1 MATLDAREA
10 EICDWLGNQ
19 RETMID
25 LLAEVVNIDSG
36 SYNKAGVD
44 AVGERFVAF
53 FAEHDIAT
61 HTVEHPVFG
70 DALRAVVGN
79 DRVTPA
85 LALMMGHRDTVFPAG
100 EAARRPFTISGTRAY
115 GPGVADMKGGLVM
128 NAFVLAAFQRFNRL
142 SAPLVGLFTSDE
154 EIASPSSRPIIEA
167 QARKARWVLN
177 SEPGRVSGNVVTG
190 RKGGA
195 FMRLKVFGKA
205 AHSGANFKDG
215 ASAIGEL
222 ASKITALHALTDFSA
237 GTTVNVGLVRGG
249 QSVNTTAPEA
259 EAEIDLR
266 FVTPKDRTEVM
277 ARIDRIVAVNSVPG
291 THASLDV
298 LGEFLP
304 LVPNEGCA
312 DLFQRYQ
319 QAAAAVGIAL
329 DAEFTGACADS
340 GFAAGVGTP
349 TLCALGPV
357 GGKAHTPDEY
367 IELDSL
373 VTRAQ
378 AAAVTIARLDRAG

>member
-1 MATLDAREA
+1 MATLDARETA
-10 EICDWLGNQ
+10 ICDWLDHQ
-19 RETMID
+19 REAMIS
-25 LLAEVVNIDSG
+25 LLEDVVNIDSG

-44 AVGERFVAF
+44 AVGERFIAF
-53 FAEHDIAT
+53 FAEHGIT
-61 HTVEHPVFG
+61 TQTVENAVFG
-70 DALRAVVGN
+70 NAIRAVVGN
-79 DRVTPA
+79 DQMTPA
-85 LALMMGHRDTVFPAG
+85 VALMMGHRDTVFPDG
-100 EAARRPFTISGTRAY
+100 ETARRPFTISGTRAY
-115 GPGVADMKGGLVM
+115 GPGVADMKAGLVM
-128 NAFVLAAFQRFNRL
+128 NAFVLAAFQQFDGL

-167 QARKARWVLN
+167 QARKARWILN
-177 SEPGRVSGNVVTG
+177 SEPGRVTGNVVTG

-195 FMRLKVFGKA
+195 FMRLKVYGKA
-205 AHSGANFKDG
+205 AHSGANFQDG

-222 ASKITALHALTDFSA
+222 ASKTLALHELTDFSV

-266 FVTPKDRTEVM
+266 FVTPKDRAEVM
-277 ARIDRIVAVNSVPG
+277 ACIDHIVSTNSVPG
-291 THASLDV
+291 THASLEV
-298 LGEFLP
+298 LGQFLP
-304 LVPNEGCA
+304 LVPNERSTE
-312 DLFQRYQ
+312 LFHRYQ
-319 QAAAAVGIAL
+319 QAAADVGIAL

-378 AAAVTIARLDRAG
+378 AAAVTIARLDHMG